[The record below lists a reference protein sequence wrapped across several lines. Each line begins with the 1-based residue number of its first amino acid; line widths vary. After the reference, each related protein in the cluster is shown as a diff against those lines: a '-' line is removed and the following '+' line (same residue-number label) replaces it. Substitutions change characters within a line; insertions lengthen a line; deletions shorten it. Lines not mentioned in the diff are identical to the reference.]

1 MRNPVVLTD
10 LGLKTSYKELLAN
23 IYLNYGVRSEP
34 SKDLLKKIANDT
46 NADLKTWNYIRYD
59 VNLIEMLKRAG
70 YDGIIQIGDVPKFGD
85 NGQMV
90 GMQEG
95 DEYLV
100 FDGSQVKSATVKNS
114 FYVPFIKDIRFKE
127 GGHVRI

>member
-1 MRNPVVLTD
+1 
-10 LGLKTSYKELLAN
+10 
-23 IYLNYGVRSEP
+23 
-34 SKDLLKKIANDT
+34 
-46 NADLKTWNYIRYD
+46 
-59 VNLIEMLKRAG
+59 
-70 YDGIIQIGDVPKFGD
+70 
-85 NGQMV
+85 V

-114 FYVPFIKDIRFKE
+114 FYVPFIKDIRFKQ